1 MPIRKEESQ
10 SQKLYNV
17 TCEIQQIGCH
27 VNDLI
32 KNTCPDYSAYVSVH
46 LLALSSQVAFLTKAL
61 VGSHADTS
69 MSASWLTL
77 CISTE
82 LSFPARAAAA
92 LACGGTVSIPT
103 EPGTLRGQCLDWL
116 DWRFA
121 LLRQNRSF
129 RIYEFV
135 QFSIVSL
142 SHTFT
147 T

>member
-77 CISTE
+77 CWEEKQRKKI
-82 LSFPARAAAA
+82 
-92 LACGGTVSIPT
+92 
-103 EPGTLRGQCLDWL
+103 TLVLQ
-116 DWRFA
+116 
-121 LLRQNRSF
+121 LRHKSPDG
-129 RIYEFV
+129 EA
-135 QFSIVSL
+135 
-142 SHTFT
+142 
-147 T
+147 